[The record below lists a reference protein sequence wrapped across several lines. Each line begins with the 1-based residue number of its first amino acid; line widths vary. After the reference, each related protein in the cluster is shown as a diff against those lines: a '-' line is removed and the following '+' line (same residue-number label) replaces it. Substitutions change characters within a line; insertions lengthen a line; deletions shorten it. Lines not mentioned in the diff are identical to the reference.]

1 MWWGCKPMKTILGYR
16 WEVMRHRGWILSAGS
31 FLVTGRHHDSSN
43 FLSYHTHHGQEGSNQ
58 GPRLMRGALGLMPS
72 WEIFRFHSFPY
83 LGHIKRTHL
92 PGGQIRGDQ
101 CRGSQWLLWTDLG
114 PVLAEWGWI
123 IRCRYN
129 KVWARID
136 LVAPWDLPSQASS
149 YYFFL
154 LRKVLLLLQ
163 FAS

>member
-16 WEVMRHRGWILSAGS
+16 WEVMKHRGWILSAGS

-43 FLSYHTHHGQEGSNQ
+43 FLSYHTHHGQEGTNQ
-58 GPRLMRGALGLMPS
+58 GPRPHESGPGAYALMGNFQISLSSILGTHQENAPTWRANQRWPMPRVS
-72 WEIFRFHSFPY
+72 VVAVDRPWASP
-83 LGHIKRTHL
+83 
-92 PGGQIRGDQ
+92 
-101 CRGSQWLLWTDLG
+101 C
-114 PVLAEWGWI
+114 WGWI

-136 LVAPWDLPSQASS
+136 LVAPWDLPSQPSS
-149 YYFFL
+149 FYFFL